1 MRMGSVGVREAK
13 AQLSRLLTDVK
24 NGGEW
29 LITEHGRPVA
39 VLGPPTRVEDIPLEE
54 RLKQLEAMGWIGP
67 PLRGRRGPMPPPL
80 DLDLDLQ
87 GALQEDREDR
97 V

>member
-39 VLGPPTRVEDIPLEE
+39 VLTQPTRVEDTPLEE
-54 RLKQLEAMGWIGP
+54 RLRQLETMGWIGP
-67 PLRGRRGPMPPPL
+67 PLQGRKGPMPPPL
-80 DLDLDLQ
+80 KVDADLF
-87 GALQEDREDR
+87 GALQEDRGD
-97 V
+97 